1 MLLEERNDRLGQVI
15 QASHAIRHPV
25 AVVRTDHA
33 APEEVLE
40 CVQEL
45 QVAPMLDYREF
56 REYLE
61 SGSHLRMP
69 VDADEEASFAVDET
83 DHPLCL
89 ELHHAEPNV
98 KSLRVLPGRESSLR
112 IVPMS
117 CGLFTALRSR
127 SKGSEGEYPR
137 AVRGVSRIW
146 FGFTKASEFL
156 TLGPL

>member
-1 MLLEERNDRLGQVI
+1 
-15 QASHAIRHPV
+15 
-25 AVVRTDHA
+25 
-33 APEEVLE
+33 
-40 CVQEL
+40 
-45 QVAPMLDYREF
+45 
-56 REYLE
+56 
-61 SGSHLRMP
+61 MP
-69 VDADEEASFAVDET
+69 VHSDEETAFAVDET

-89 ELHHAEPNV
+89 ELHDAEPNV

-117 CGLFTALRSR
+117 CGFFTAARSR
-127 SKGSEGEYPR
+127 CKGPADEYPL